1 MGKILQ
7 QLYRGD
13 LCPAEN
19 TIRGNAEYDALTRQ
33 SMDDFNR
40 FTDKLDRDMKEE
52 FDLLMEHYLELT
64 FIEKTQCFTDGFRI
78 GAGVMCEVF
87 YENAA
92 KMGISLENLG
102 ALLISHAHYDHA
114 GGVKRLIEEETIRKI
129 YVGKDFFQ
137 GKYYEKND
145 GTMKD
150 IGIAFSKEELEKK
163 GITVCEVKEDMQ
175 MIFPGVTLYRNFERI
190 VGYEQLNPRFFVKK
204 EDKEIV
210 ADCFAESFFQTHSG
224 TEEGMTAYSTD
235 CSSDELSVKPTIEKV
250 ISEYTKDSFTD
261 EIAVALDTE
270 QGIVVIVGCSH
281 PGIMNILRTI
291 EKRSGKKICGVV
303 GGTHLMEADGERL
316 RKTIDDLKEMNIN
329 FIAVSHCTGEDNL
342 ETIKNNFGEK
352 FIFNCTGNVIRF

>member
-1 MGKILQ
+1 MRWKLTTLI
-7 QLYRGD
+7 
-13 LCPAEN
+13 EN
-19 TIRGNAEYDALTRQ
+19 HVD
-33 SMDDFNR
+33 
-40 FTDKLDRDMKEE
+40 KEE
-52 FDLLMEHYLELT
+52 RYMCEHGLAILIESENQEEQVCLLMDT
-64 FIEKTQCFTDGFRI
+64 GQSGI
-78 GAGVMCEVF
+78 F

-92 KMGISLENLG
+92 KMGISLENLS

-224 TEEGMTAYSTD
+224 TEEGMT
-235 CSSDELSVKPTIEKV
+235 
-250 ISEYTKDSFTD
+250 EYTKDSFTD

-329 FIAVSHCTGEDNL
+329 FIAVSRCTGEDNL
-342 ETIKNNFGEK
+342 EAIKNNFGEK

>member
-1 MGKILQ
+1 MRWKLTTLI
-7 QLYRGD
+7 
-13 LCPAEN
+13 EN
-19 TIRGNAEYDALTRQ
+19 HVD
-33 SMDDFNR
+33 
-40 FTDKLDRDMKEE
+40 KEE
-52 FDLLMEHYLELT
+52 RYMCEHGLAILIESENQEEQVCLLMDT
-64 FIEKTQCFTDGFRI
+64 GQSGI
-78 GAGVMCEVF
+78 F

-92 KMGISLENLG
+92 KMGISLENLS

-137 GKYYEKND
+137 GQYYEKND

-235 CSSDELSVKPTIEKV
+235 CSSDELSVKPAIEKV

-342 ETIKNNFGEK
+342 EAIKNNFGEK

>member
-1 MGKILQ
+1 M
-7 QLYRGD
+7 
-13 LCPAEN
+13 
-19 TIRGNAEYDALTRQ
+19 
-33 SMDDFNR
+33 
-40 FTDKLDRDMKEE
+40 
-52 FDLLMEHYLELT
+52 
-64 FIEKTQCFTDGFRI
+64 
-78 GAGVMCEVF
+78 
-87 YENAA
+87 
-92 KMGISLENLG
+92 
-102 ALLISHAHYDHA
+102 
-114 GGVKRLIEEETIRKI
+114 KRLIEEETIRKI

-235 CSSDELSVKPTIEKV
+235 CSSDELSVKPAIEKV